1 MGQVEGKIVL
11 ENEQPRVRI
20 SLRWKITLP
29 FIVLALALGLG
40 LGFLVN
46 QQLSQAEEVSFL
58 RQLRDSGQ
66 QAADEVVRIEARL
79 LEVQRAI
86 SNTEGVPKAVA
97 LSRADELRA
106 RILQI
111 VVTTETDVAVVL
123 DREGT
128 SLLAIRRSEPDA
140 PPGDYLTL
148 RGEGYYQSWPFVRTI
163 LGLNPDTLADD
174 TEGDKQAG
182 MHEIQ
187 LGEQE
192 VQVLFVGGPM
202 TDTSGNVYGAV
213 LIGEYLENVTRDLGE
228 IAGAHIS
235 TFDSESGLLL
245 NTDFSKGDP
254 WNPPGLTL
262 NTELIQAALDAESG
276 EAPYRTIQI
285 AGQTYGEVL
294 TPFQV
299 RNGTLQLGMMGI
311 SLLGGEEADV
321 LYQQYRQQAS
331 NLLLYGALA
340 LVLVIGTGLLVS
352 GWITRPLV
360 DLTEATH
367 EAAMGNL
374 ETIVTEG
381 SKDEFG
387 ALAHTFNRMLT
398 GIREE
403 TLYRNLL
410 GQDPKPEAKEHL
422 RKTLTD
428 GGRLAD
434 GQTVKST
441 VLHAEISG
449 FPTDAEKA
457 DPSQVVQTLNDALA
471 GIIPVIYRHGGVLD
485 TLAGGEVRA
494 YFGVFPRGLPLQVSS
509 LQATHAGMELIDY
522 FNALNEKRVSWGMP
536 PLDVSVGIASGWV
549 ITGGI
554 GVHGNLQYTVLGD
567 TVAAAQLIQEAG
579 KMTHRGTVLISEET
593 HEYLSGARS
602 HFKFGR
608 HGRLPL
614 GGEGQEIGIYEVE
627 GRTERLI
634 DM

>member
-1 MGQVEGKIVL
+1 VL
-11 ENEQPRVRI
+11 ENEQPRVRF

-29 FIVLALALGLG
+29 FIILALALGLG

-46 QQLSQAEEVSFL
+46 QQLSQAEEVSFQ

-66 QAADEVVRIEARL
+66 QAADEVVRIEERL

-86 SNTEGVPKAVA
+86 SNTEGVAEAIA
-97 LSRADELRA
+97 LSKAEDLRA
-106 RILQI
+106 RILQT

-123 DREGT
+123 DRDGT

-163 LGLNPDTLADD
+163 LGLEPDALGEDA
-174 TEGDKQAG
+174 EGDKQAG
-182 MHEIQ
+182 MHAIQ

-202 TDTSGNVYGAV
+202 MDQYGKVFGAV
-213 LIGEYLENVTRDLGE
+213 LTGKYLENVTRDLGE

-235 TFDSESGLLL
+235 TFDSESGTLID
-245 NTDFSKGDP
+245 TDFSKGDP

-262 NTELIQAALDAESG
+262 NSQLVQTALDAESG

-294 TPFQV
+294 TPFQI
-299 RNGTLQLGMMGI
+299 RNGIMGI
-311 SLLGGEEADV
+311 SLLGGEDADV

-331 NLLLYGALA
+331 NLLLFGVLA
-340 LVLVIGTGLLVS
+340 IVLVIGTGLLVS
-352 GWITRPLV
+352 SWITRPLA

-374 ETIVTEG
+374 ETIVTKG
-381 SKDEFG
+381 TKDEFG
-387 ALAHTFNRMLT
+387 ALALTFNRMLT

-403 TLYRNLL
+403 TLYRDLL
-410 GQDPKPEAKEHL
+410 GQDPTPQAKEHL
-422 RKTLTD
+422 RKTLVD
-428 GGRLAD
+428 GGRLAE
-434 GQTVKST
+434 GQTVKAT

-449 FPTDAEKA
+449 FSTDAEKA
-457 DPSQVVQTLNDALA
+457 DPSRVVQSLNDALT
-471 GIIPVIYRHGGVLD
+471 GIIPIIYRHGGVLD
-485 TLAGGEVRA
+485 TLAGGDVKA
-494 YFGVFPRGLPLQVSS
+494 YFGVFPRGLPMQVSS
-509 LQATHAGMELIDY
+509 LQATHAGMELVDY
-522 FNALNEKRVSWGMP
+522 FNALNENRVSTGLP

-549 ITGGI
+549 IAGGI
-554 GVHGNLQYTVLGD
+554 GVQGSLRYTILGNTVI
-567 TVAAAQLIQEAG
+567 AAQRIQEAAKSMHG
-579 KMTHRGTVLISEET
+579 GTVLISEET

-602 HFKFGR
+602 QFTIGR
-608 HGRLPL
+608 YGRLPSEE
-614 GGEGQEIGIYEVE
+614 EGQDIGIYEVE
-627 GRTERLI
+627 GRTERLV
-634 DM
+634 DMSDSGKE

>member
-1 MGQVEGKIVL
+1 ML
-11 ENEQPRVRI
+11 ENEQPRVRF

-46 QQLSQAEEVSFL
+46 QQLSQAEEVSFQ

-66 QAADEVVRIEARL
+66 QAADEVVRIEERL

-86 SNTEGVPKAVA
+86 SNTEGVAEAVA
-97 LSRADELRA
+97 LSRAEELRA
-106 RILQI
+106 RILQT

-163 LGLNPDTLADD
+163 LGLEPDALGED
-174 TEGDKQAG
+174 TEGEKQAG
-182 MHEIQ
+182 MHAIQ

-202 TDTSGNVYGAV
+202 TDNFGNVFGAV
-213 LIGEYLENVTRDLGE
+213 LIGKYLENVTRDLGE

-235 TFDSESGLLL
+235 TFDSESGTLI

-262 NTELIQAALDAESG
+262 NSQLVQTALDVDSG

-299 RNGTLQLGMMGI
+299 RNGTVQLGLIGI
-311 SLLGGEEADV
+311 SLLGGEDADV

-331 NLLLYGALA
+331 NLLLFGVLA
-340 LVLVIGTGLLVS
+340 IVLVIGTGLLVS
-352 GWITRPLV
+352 SWVTRPLV

-374 ETIVTEG
+374 ETIVTQG
-381 SKDEFG
+381 TKDEFG
-387 ALAHTFNRMLT
+387 ALALTFNRMLT

-403 TLYRNLL
+403 TLY
-410 GQDPKPEAKEHL
+410 
-422 RKTLTD
+422 
-428 GGRLAD
+428 
-434 GQTVKST
+434 
-441 VLHAEISG
+441 
-449 FPTDAEKA
+449 
-457 DPSQVVQTLNDALA
+457 
-471 GIIPVIYRHGGVLD
+471 
-485 TLAGGEVRA
+485 
-494 YFGVFPRGLPLQVSS
+494 
-509 LQATHAGMELIDY
+509 
-522 FNALNEKRVSWGMP
+522 
-536 PLDVSVGIASGWV
+536 
-549 ITGGI
+549 
-554 GVHGNLQYTVLGD
+554 
-567 TVAAAQLIQEAG
+567 
-579 KMTHRGTVLISEET
+579 
-593 HEYLSGARS
+593 
-602 HFKFGR
+602 
-608 HGRLPL
+608 
-614 GGEGQEIGIYEVE
+614 
-627 GRTERLI
+627 
-634 DM
+634 

>member
-1 MGQVEGKIVL
+1 VL
-11 ENEQPRVRI
+11 ENEQPRVRF

-46 QQLSQAEEVSFL
+46 QQLSRAEEVSFQ

-66 QAADEVVRIEARL
+66 QAADEVVRIEERR

-86 SNTEGVPKAVA
+86 SNTEGVAEAVA
-97 LSRADELRA
+97 LSKAEELRA
-106 RILQI
+106 RILQT
-111 VVTTETDVAVVL
+111 VVTTETDVAVIL
-123 DREGT
+123 NRDGT

-163 LGLNPDTLADD
+163 LGLEPDALGEDA
-174 TEGDKQAG
+174 EGDKQAG
-182 MHEIQ
+182 MHAIQ

-202 TDTSGNVYGAV
+202 TDNYGNVFGAV
-213 LIGEYLENVTRDLGE
+213 LIGKYLENVTRDLGE

-235 TFDSESGLLL
+235 TFDSESGTLID
-245 NTDFSKGDP
+245 TDFSKGDP

-262 NTELIQAALDAESG
+262 NSQLVQTALDAESG

-294 TPFQV
+294 TPFQI
-299 RNGTLQLGMMGI
+299 RNGTVQLGLIGI
-311 SLLGGEEADV
+311 SLLGGEDADV

-331 NLLLYGALA
+331 NLLLFGLLA
-340 LVLVIGTGLLVS
+340 IVLVIGTGLLVS
-352 GWITRPLV
+352 SWVTRPLV

-367 EAAMGNL
+367 VAAMGSL
-374 ETIVTEG
+374 ETIATNG

-387 ALAHTFNRMLT
+387 ALAQTFNRMLT
-398 GIREE
+398 DIREE
-403 TLYRNLL
+403 TLYRDLL
-410 GQDPKPEAKEHL
+410 GQDPTPQAKEHL
-422 RKTLTD
+422 RKTLVD
-428 GGRLAD
+428 GGRLTE
-434 GQTVKST
+434 GQTVKAT
-441 VLHAEISG
+441 VLHAVISG
-449 FPTDAEKA
+449 FSTDAEKA
-457 DPSQVVQTLNDALA
+457 DPSRVVQSLNDALT

-485 TLAGGEVRA
+485 ALAGGEVKA
-494 YFGVFPRGLPLQVSS
+494 YFGVFPRGLPMQVSS
-509 LQATHAGMELIDY
+509 LQATHAGMELVDY
-522 FNALNEKRVSWGMP
+522 FNALNENRVSTGLP

-549 ITGGI
+549 IAGGI
-554 GVHGNLQYTVLGD
+554 GVQGSLRYTVLGN
-567 TVAAAQLIQEAG
+567 TVIAAQRIQEAAKSMHG
-579 KMTHRGTVLISEET
+579 GTVLISEET

-602 HFKFGR
+602 QFNIGR
-608 HGRLPL
+608 YGRLPAEE
-614 GGEGQEIGIYEVE
+614 GGQEIGIYEVE

-634 DM
+634 DMSDSGKE

>member
-1 MGQVEGKIVL
+1 MF
-11 ENEQPRVRI
+11 ENDQPRIRI

-46 QQLSQAEEVSFL
+46 QQLSRAEEVSFL

-66 QAADEVVRIEARL
+66 QAADEVVRIEERL

-86 SNTEGVPKAVA
+86 SNTDGVPEAVA
-97 LSRADELRA
+97 LSRAEELRA

-123 DREGT
+123 DRDGI

-148 RGEGYYQSWPFVRTI
+148 RGEDYYQTWPFVRTI
-163 LGLNPDTLADD
+163 LGMDPEALGED

-182 MHEIQ
+182 MHVIQ

-192 VQVLFVGGPM
+192 VEVLFVGGPM
-202 TDTSGNVYGAV
+202 TDKYGNVFGAV
-213 LIGEYLENVTRDLGE
+213 LIGEYLENVTRDLSE
-228 IAGAHIS
+228 IAGAHI
-235 TFDSESGLLL
+235 TTYDPESGILV
-245 NTDFSKGDP
+245 NTNFSKGDP

-262 NTELIQAALDAESG
+262 NSALVQAALDADSG

-294 TPFQV
+294 TPFQI
-299 RNGTLQLGMMGI
+299 RNGTVQLGFMGI

-331 NLLLYGALA
+331 NLLLFGLLA

-352 GWITRPLV
+352 SWITRPLV

-367 EAAMGNL
+367 KAAMGNL
-374 ETIVTEG
+374 ETIVTKG
-381 SKDEFG
+381 TKDEFG
-387 ALAHTFNRMLT
+387 ALALTFNRMIT
-398 GIREE
+398 GMREE

-410 GQDPKPEAKEHL
+410 GRDPTQEAKDHL

-428 GGRLAD
+428 GGRLAE
-434 GQTVKST
+434 GQTVKAT
-441 VLHAEISG
+441 VFHAEISG
-449 FPTDAEKA
+449 FSTDAEKA
-457 DPSQVVQTLNDALA
+457 DPLRLVQTLNDALT

-485 TLAGGEVRA
+485 TLGGGGVKA
-494 YFGVFPRGLPLQVSS
+494 YFGVFPRGLPMQVSS

-522 FNALNEKRVSWGMP
+522 FHALNENRASTGLP
-536 PLDVSVGIASGWV
+536 ALDLSVGIASGWV
-549 ITGGI
+549 IAGGI
-554 GVHGNLQYTVLGD
+554 GAYGSLHYTIMGD
-567 TVAAAQLIQEAG
+567 TVTAAQRIQEAAKSMHG
-579 KMTHRGTVLISEET
+579 GTVLISEET

-602 HFKFGR
+602 QFKLGR
-608 HGRLPL
+608 YGRLQS

-634 DM
+634 DMSDSESR

>member
-1 MGQVEGKIVL
+1 ML

-29 FIVLALALGLG
+29 FIVLAIALGLG
-40 LGFLVN
+40 LGILVN
-46 QQLSQAEEVSFL
+46 QQLRQAEEVSFL

-66 QAADEVVRIEARL
+66 QAADEVVRIEASL

-86 SNTEGVPKAVA
+86 SNTEGVPEAVA
-97 LSRADELRA
+97 LSRAEELRA

-140 PPGDYLTL
+140 PLGDYLTL

-163 LGLNPDTLADD
+163 LGIDPKEVGEN

-182 MHEIQ
+182 MHAIQ

-202 TDTSGNVYGAV
+202 TDRQGDVYGAV
-213 LIGEYLENVTRDLGE
+213 LIGKYLENVTRDLGE

-235 TFDSESGLLL
+235 SYDSEAGTLVS
-245 NTDFSKGDP
+245 TDFSIGDP

-262 NTELIQAALDAESG
+262 NSQLVQTALDAKSG

-294 TPFQV
+294 TPFQI
-299 RNGTLQLGMMGI
+299 RNGTVQLGLMGI

-331 NLLLYGALA
+331 NLLLFGVLA

-352 GWITRPLV
+352 GWVTRPLV

-381 SKDEFG
+381 TKDEFG
-387 ALAHTFNRMLT
+387 ALAQTFNRMLT

-410 GQDPKPEAKEHL
+410 GQDPTLETKEHL
-422 RKTLTD
+422 KKTLVE
-428 GGRLAD
+428 GGRLAE
-434 GQTVKST
+434 GQTVKAT

-449 FPTDAEKA
+449 FSTDAEKA
-457 DPSQVVQTLNDALA
+457 DPSRVIRTLNDALT

-485 TLAGGEVRA
+485 TLAGGEVKA
-494 YFGVFPRGLPLQVSS
+494 YFGVFPRGLPMQVSS
-509 LQATHAGMELIDY
+509 LQATHAGMELLDY
-522 FNALNEKRVSWGMP
+522 IHALNEKRVSWGMP

-549 ITGGI
+549 IAGGI
-554 GVHGNLQYTVLGD
+554 GVHGSLQYTVLGD
-567 TVAAAQLIQEAG
+567 TVAAAQRIQEAANSVHG
-579 KMTHRGTVLISEET
+579 GTVLISEET

-602 HFKFGR
+602 QFKIGR
-608 HGRLPL
+608 YGRLPL
-614 GGEGQEIGIYEVE
+614 EEGGQEIGIYEVE

-634 DM
+634 DMSDSDKG

>member
-1 MGQVEGKIVL
+1 ML
-11 ENEQPRVRI
+11 ENDQPRVRI

-29 FIVLALALGLG
+29 FIALALALGLG

-46 QQLSQAEEVSFL
+46 QQLSRAEEVSFL

-66 QAADEVVRIEARL
+66 QAADEVVRIEERL

-86 SNTEGVPKAVA
+86 ANTEGVPEAVA
-97 LSRADELRA
+97 LSRAEDLRA
-106 RILQI
+106 RILQT

-128 SLLAIRRSEPDA
+128 SLLAIRRSAPDA

-163 LGLNPDTLADD
+163 LGIEQDALAEDA
-174 TEGDKQAG
+174 EGDKQAG
-182 MHEIQ
+182 MQTIQ
-187 LGEQE
+187 IGEQE

-202 TDTSGNVYGAV
+202 TDRLGNVFGAV
-213 LIGEYLENVTRDLGE
+213 LVGKYLENVTRDLGE

-235 TFDSESGLLL
+235 SYDSKAGTLV
-245 NTDFSKGDP
+245 NTDFSIGDP

-262 NTELIQAALDAESG
+262 QPQLVQTALDAESG
-276 EAPYRTIQI
+276 EAPYRTIRI
-285 AGQTYGEVL
+285 AEQTYGEVL
-294 TPFQV
+294 TPFQI
-299 RNGTLQLGMMGI
+299 RNGTVQLGLMGI
-311 SLLGGEEADV
+311 SLLGGEEAET

-331 NLLLYGALA
+331 NLLLFGVLA

-352 GWITRPLV
+352 SWVTRPLV

-367 EAAMGNL
+367 EAAIGDL
-374 ETIVTEG
+374 ETIVTG
-381 SKDEFG
+381 GTKDEFS
-387 ALAHTFNRMLT
+387 ALAQTFNRMLT

-410 GQDPKPEAKEHL
+410 GQDPTQEAKEHL
-422 RKTLTD
+422 RKTLVD
-428 GGRLAD
+428 GGRLTE
-434 GQTVKST
+434 GQTVKAT
-441 VLHAEISG
+441 VLYAEIRG
-449 FPTDAEKA
+449 FSTDAEKA
-457 DPSQVVQTLNDALA
+457 DPSRVVRTLNDALT

-485 TLAGGEVRA
+485 TLAGGEIKA
-494 YFGVFPRGLPLQVSS
+494 YFGVFPRGLPMQVSS

-522 FNALNEKRVSWGMP
+522 FNALNENRTSTGLP

-549 ITGGI
+549 IAGGI
-554 GVHGNLQYTVLGD
+554 GAHGSLHYTVLGD
-567 TVAAAQLIQEAG
+567 TVTAALRIQEAANSMHG
-579 KMTHRGTVLISEET
+579 GIVLISEET

-602 HFKFGR
+602 QFKIGR
-608 HGRLPL
+608 YGRLPSEE
-614 GGEGQEIGIYEVE
+614 GGQEIGIYEVE

-634 DM
+634 DMSDPRKE

>member
-1 MGQVEGKIVL
+1 ML
-11 ENEQPRVRI
+11 ENEQPRVRF

-46 QQLSQAEEVSFL
+46 QQLSKAEEVSFQ

-66 QAADEVVRIEARL
+66 QAADEVVRIEERL

-86 SNTEGVPKAVA
+86 SNTEGVPEAVA
-97 LSRADELRA
+97 LSRAEDLRA
-106 RILQI
+106 RILQT

-123 DREGT
+123 DRDGT

-163 LGLNPDTLADD
+163 LGLEPEALGED
-174 TEGDKQAG
+174 TEGEKQAG
-182 MHEIQ
+182 MHAIQ
-187 LGEQE
+187 IGDQE

-202 TDTSGNVYGAV
+202 TDQYGNIFGAV
-213 LIGEYLENVTRDLGE
+213 LIGKYLENVTRDLGE

-235 TFDSESGLLL
+235 TFDSESGTLIH
-245 NTDFSKGDP
+245 TDFSKGDP
-254 WNPPGLTL
+254 WNPPGLML
-262 NTELIQAALDAESG
+262 NSQLVQTALDAESG

-294 TPFQV
+294 TPFQI
-299 RNGTLQLGMMGI
+299 RNGTVQLGLMGI
-311 SLLGGEEADV
+311 SLLGGEEADA

-331 NLLLYGALA
+331 NLLLFGVLA

-352 GWITRPLV
+352 SWVTRPLV

-367 EAAMGNL
+367 VAAMGNL
-374 ETIVTEG
+374 ETIAAEG
-381 SKDEFG
+381 SNDEFG
-387 ALAHTFNRMLT
+387 ALAQTFNRMLT
-398 GIREE
+398 DIREE

-410 GQDPKPEAKEHL
+410 GQDPTSQAKEHL
-422 RKTLTD
+422 RKTLVD
-428 GGRLAD
+428 GGRLAE
-434 GQTVKST
+434 GQTVKAT

-449 FPTDAEKA
+449 FSTDAEKA
-457 DPSQVVQTLNDALA
+457 DPSRVVQSLNDALT

-485 TLAGGEVRA
+485 TLAGGEVKA
-494 YFGVFPRGLPLQVSS
+494 YFGVFPRGLPMQVSS

-522 FNALNEKRVSWGMP
+522 FNALNENRVSTGLP

-549 ITGGI
+549 IAGGI
-554 GVHGNLQYTVLGD
+554 GVQGNLHYTVLGN
-567 TVAAAQLIQEAG
+567 TVTAAQRIQEAA
-579 KMTHRGTVLISEET
+579 KSMHSGTVLISEET

-602 HFKFGR
+602 QFKIGR
-608 HGRLPL
+608 HGRLQSEE
-614 GGEGQEIGIYEVE
+614 GGQEIGIYQVE

-634 DM
+634 DMSDSGKG

>member
-1 MGQVEGKIVL
+1 ML
-11 ENEQPRVRI
+11 ENEQPHVRF

-46 QQLSQAEEVSFL
+46 QQLSQAEEVSFQ

-66 QAADEVVRIEARL
+66 QAADEIVRIEERL

-86 SNTEGVPKAVA
+86 SNTEGVAEAVA
-97 LSRADELRA
+97 LSKAEELRA
-106 RILQI
+106 RILQT
-111 VVTTETDVAVVL
+111 VVTTETDVAVIL
-123 DREGT
+123 DRDGT

-163 LGLNPDTLADD
+163 LGLEPDALD
-174 TEGDKQAG
+174 TDAEGEKQAG
-182 MHEIQ
+182 MHAIQ

-202 TDTSGNVYGAV
+202 RDNYGNVFGAV
-213 LIGEYLENVTRDLGE
+213 LIGKYLENVSRDLGE

-235 TFDSESGLLL
+235 TFDSESGALID
-245 NTDFSKGDP
+245 TDFSKGDP

-262 NTELIQAALDAESG
+262 NSQLVQTALDAESG

-299 RNGTLQLGMMGI
+299 RNGTVQLGLMGI
-311 SLLGGEEADV
+311 SLLGGEDADV

-331 NLLLYGALA
+331 NLFLFGVLA
-340 LVLVIGTGLLVS
+340 IVLVIGTGLLVS
-352 GWITRPLV
+352 SWVTRPLV
-360 DLTEATH
+360 DLMEATH

-374 ETIVTEG
+374 ETIVTKG
-381 SKDEFG
+381 TKDEFG
-387 ALAHTFNRMLT
+387 ALALTFNRMLT

-403 TLYRNLL
+403 TLYRDLL
-410 GQDPKPEAKEHL
+410 GQDPTPQAKEHL
-422 RKTLTD
+422 RKTLVD
-428 GGRLAD
+428 GGRLAE
-434 GQTVKST
+434 GQTVKAT

-449 FPTDAEKA
+449 FSTDAQEA
-457 DPSQVVQTLNDALA
+457 DPSRVVRSLNDALT

-485 TLAGGEVRA
+485 TLAGGEVKA
-494 YFGVFPRGLPLQVSS
+494 YFGVFPRGLPMQVSS

-522 FNALNEKRVSWGMP
+522 FNALNENRVSTGLP

-549 ITGGI
+549 IAGGI
-554 GVHGNLQYTVLGD
+554 GVQGSLRYTVLGN
-567 TVAAAQLIQEAG
+567 TVIAAQRIQEAA
-579 KMTHRGTVLISEET
+579 KSMHSGTVLISDET

-602 HFKFGR
+602 QFKIGR
-608 HGRLPL
+608 SGRLQL
-614 GGEGQEIGIYEVE
+614 EEGGQEIGIHQVE

-634 DM
+634 DMSDSGEE

>member
-1 MGQVEGKIVL
+1 ML

-29 FIVLALALGLG
+29 FIVLVLALGLG

-66 QAADEVVRIEARL
+66 QAADEVVRIEERL

-86 SNTEGVPKAVA
+86 SNTEGVPEAVA
-97 LSRADELRA
+97 LSKAEELRA
-106 RILQI
+106 RILQT
-111 VVTTETDVAVVL
+111 VVTTGTDVAVVL

-163 LGLNPDTLADD
+163 LGIEPDALGEDA
-174 TEGDKQAG
+174 EGDKQAG
-182 MHEIQ
+182 MHAIQ

-202 TDTSGNVYGAV
+202 TDQYGKVFGAV
-213 LIGEYLENVTRDLGE
+213 LIGKYLENVTRDLGE

-235 TFDSESGLLL
+235 TYDSESGILVH
-245 NTDFSKGDP
+245 TDFSKGDP

-262 NTELIQAALDAESG
+262 NSQLVQVALDAESD
-276 EAPYRTIQI
+276 EAPYRTVQI
-285 AGQTYGEVL
+285 AGQAYGEVL
-294 TPFQV
+294 TLFQI
-299 RNGTLQLGMMGI
+299 RNGTVQLGLMGI
-311 SLLGGEEADV
+311 SLLGGEEAEV

-331 NLLLYGALA
+331 NLLLFGVLA

-352 GWITRPLV
+352 GWVTRPLV

-374 ETIVTEG
+374 ETIVTG
-381 SKDEFG
+381 GTKDEFG
-387 ALAHTFNRMLT
+387 ALAQTFNRMLT
-398 GIREE
+398 DVREE

-410 GQDPKPEAKEHL
+410 GQDPTPEAKEHL
-422 RKTLTD
+422 RKTLVD
-428 GGRLAD
+428 GGRLTE
-434 GQTVKST
+434 GQTVKAT

-449 FPTDAEKA
+449 FSTDAEKA
-457 DPSQVVQTLNDALA
+457 DPSRVVQTLNDALA
-471 GIIPVIYRHGGVLD
+471 GVIPVIYRHGGVID
-485 TLAGGEVRA
+485 TLAGGEVKA
-494 YFGVFPRGLPLQVSS
+494 YFGVFPRGLPMQVSS
-509 LQATHAGMELIDY
+509 LQATHAGMELVDY
-522 FNALNEKRVSWGMP
+522 FNALNENRASTGLP
-536 PLDVSVGIASGWV
+536 PLDVSVGIATGWV
-549 ITGGI
+549 IAGGI
-554 GVHGNLQYTVLGD
+554 GVQGSLHYTILGD
-567 TVAAAQLIQEAG
+567 TVAAAQTIQEAAHSMHG
-579 KMTHRGTVLISEET
+579 GIVLISEET

-602 HFKFGR
+602 QFKIGR
-608 HGRLPL
+608 YGRLQS
-614 GGEGQEIGIYEVE
+614 EEDGQDIGIYEVE

-634 DM
+634 DMSDSDEE

>member
-1 MGQVEGKIVL
+1 ML
-11 ENEQPRVRI
+11 ENEQPRVRF

-29 FIVLALALGLG
+29 FIILALALGLG

-46 QQLSQAEEVSFL
+46 QQLSQAEEVSFQ

-66 QAADEVVRIEARL
+66 QAADEVVRIEERL

-86 SNTEGVPKAVA
+86 SNTEGVAEAVA
-97 LSRADELRA
+97 LSKAEELRA
-106 RILQI
+106 RILQT
-111 VVTTETDVAVVL
+111 VVTTETDVAVIL
-123 DREGT
+123 DRDGI

-163 LGLNPDTLADD
+163 LGLEPDALD
-174 TEGDKQAG
+174 TDAEGEKQAG
-182 MHEIQ
+182 MHAIQ

-202 TDTSGNVYGAV
+202 TDQYGNVFGAV
-213 LIGEYLENVTRDLGE
+213 LIGKYLENLTRDLSE

-235 TFDSESGLLL
+235 TFDSESGTLVH
-245 NTDFSKGDP
+245 TDFSKGDP

-262 NTELIQAALDAESG
+262 NSLLVQTALDAESG

-299 RNGTLQLGMMGI
+299 RNGTVQLGLMGI
-311 SLLGGEEADV
+311 SLLGGEDADV

-331 NLLLYGALA
+331 NLLLFGVLA
-340 LVLVIGTGLLVS
+340 IVLVIGTGLLVS
-352 GWITRPLV
+352 SWVTRPLV

-374 ETIVTEG
+374 ETIVTKG
-381 SKDEFG
+381 TKDEFG
-387 ALAHTFNRMLT
+387 ALALTFNRMLT

-403 TLYRNLL
+403 TLYRDLL
-410 GQDPKPEAKEHL
+410 GQDPTPQAKEHL
-422 RKTLTD
+422 RKTLVD
-428 GGRLAD
+428 GGRLAE
-434 GQTVKST
+434 GQTVKAT

-449 FPTDAEKA
+449 FSTDAQEA
-457 DPSQVVQTLNDALA
+457 DPSRVVRSLNDALT

-485 TLAGGEVRA
+485 TLAGGEVKA
-494 YFGVFPRGLPLQVSS
+494 YFGVFPRGLPMQVSS
-509 LQATHAGMELIDY
+509 LQATHAGMELVDY
-522 FNALNEKRVSWGMP
+522 FNALNENRVSTGLP

-549 ITGGI
+549 IAGGI
-554 GVHGNLQYTVLGD
+554 GAQGSLRYTVLGN
-567 TVAAAQLIQEAG
+567 TVIAAQRIQGAAKSMHG
-579 KMTHRGTVLISEET
+579 GTVLISEET

-602 HFKFGR
+602 QFNIGR
-608 HGRLPL
+608 YGRLPSED
-614 GGEGQEIGIYEVE
+614 GGQDIGIYEVE
-627 GRTERLI
+627 GRTERLV
-634 DM
+634 DMSDSGKE